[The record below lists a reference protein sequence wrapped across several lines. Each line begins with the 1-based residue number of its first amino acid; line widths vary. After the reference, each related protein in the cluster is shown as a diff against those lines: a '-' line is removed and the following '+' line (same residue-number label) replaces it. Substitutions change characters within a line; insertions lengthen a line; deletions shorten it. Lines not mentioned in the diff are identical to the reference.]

1 MGGGQEK
8 PPRIW
13 QIGLPY
19 LNQEG
24 ETIPTKFA
32 DHPTD
37 LIDGRK
43 GGGVEGG

>member
-13 QIGLPY
+13 QIDLPY

-24 ETIPTKFA
+24 ETIPPEFA

-37 LIDGRK
+37 LIDQK